1 MWHVDRAW
9 RENIRQL
16 KDSQLQATIYHNLRL
31 LLEETNQQSF
41 EILLKE
47 TLDQLK
53 QSSLTASFA
62 KYFETHYVS
71 KKEQWAACYRRDA
84 SINTNMYVEAF
95 HRVLKYVYLK
105 GRVNKRLDRFIYI
118 LLKLARDKG
127 FERLVKFEKGKHTER
142 LRIIGA
148 RHKSSI
154 KLSFS
159 QVTATDKPSVWNV
172 TSLDGKNNYNV
183 TLECTTCSYQC
194 AIGRLHSYVY
204 MRLC

>member
-1 MWHVDRAW
+1 M
-9 RENIRQL
+9 

-71 KKEQWAACYRRDA
+71 KKEQWAACYGRDA

-127 FERLVKFEKGKHTER
+127 FEWLIKFKKEKHTER

-148 RHKSSI
+148 RHKSSM

-159 QVTATDKPSVWNV
+159 QVTDKPSVWKRV
-172 TSLDGKNNYNV
+172 KG
-183 TLECTTCSYQC
+183 
-194 AIGRLHSYVY
+194 
-204 MRLC
+204 